1 MVSHNVLVKA
11 VSGSLTVPV
20 AGEAVNL
27 VQSGVGFAH
36 GVEFG
41 MSEGALLSPRG
52 WTSGKKGK
60 ECKISDSPKAEAQ
73 KQAEGH
79 EGIRGDL
86 QGVRMRVHLTIFT
99 DVPFSPAGGC
109 LLLLFLTRHQTEEG
123 QRSPVDRKGEATC
136 THSEEEEGVIEARSG
151 GESPWITSPNGGQDA
166 TQLQQEK
173 RTSSATTP
181 RIDSGADSRLAEPST
196 LVSNRLI
203 LFVAVAKV

>member
-1 MVSHNVLVKA
+1 MLMEL
-11 VSGSLTVPV
+11 SLGCRRVPCC
-20 AGEAVNL
+20 
-27 VQSGVGFAH
+27 H
-36 GVEFG
+36 R
-41 MSEGALLSPRG
+41 EGGHP
-52 WTSGKKGK
+52 GKKGK

-123 QRSPVDRKGEATC
+123 QHSPVDRKGEATC
-136 THSEEEEGVIEARSG
+136 THSEEEEDVIEARSG
-151 GESPWITSPNGGQDA
+151 GQSPWTTSPNGGRDA

-173 RTSSATTP
+173 GRP
-181 RIDSGADSRLAEPST
+181 RLRRLAST
-196 LVSNRLI
+196 PETTFDSQNSRRC
-203 LFVAVAKV
+203 FQTG